1 DSVMSGYAQS
11 PPRFVVSPAKWAFP
25 GASSGVDCR
34 RSTLIRGLGR
44 SAGVGIEHGPDG
56 PLGQAARCP
65 RTHPHSPGRPD
76 RSGPTVRWPAATGVL
91 RDARNPHR
99 IVKILWCGARGTRF
113 IGDSQGFLTRQIAK
127 MPDFSVFYPLM
138 KKSKNHSAKGCAAG
152 R

>member
-1 DSVMSGYAQS
+1 
-11 PPRFVVSPAKWAFP
+11 
-25 GASSGVDCR
+25 
-34 RSTLIRGLGR
+34 
-44 SAGVGIEHGPDG
+44 

-152 R
+152 RSIALAALAPVADSLADDFSRLEGRWPLQRIIRHYGPRSGARSGDRSDQQQDREG